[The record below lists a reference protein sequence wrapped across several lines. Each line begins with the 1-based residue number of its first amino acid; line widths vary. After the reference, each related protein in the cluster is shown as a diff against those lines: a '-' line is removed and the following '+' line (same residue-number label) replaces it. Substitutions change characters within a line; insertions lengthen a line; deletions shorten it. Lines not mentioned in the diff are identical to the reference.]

1 MAESTRE
8 WYLRAARE
16 LAGTSPRQVEW
27 CRGVADDPRMLALL
41 DALPRPA
48 RQPSLLFAVATYLGV
63 PADRYAG
70 WADAVLARADA
81 VAVELP
87 RRRVQTNEPSRSVP
101 LVVALA
107 RVPGPIALIELG
119 ASAGLCL
126 LADRYGYRFRTPG
139 AAPGATE
146 GEAPGATA
154 GEAHDGATTELGEGT
169 PLLEAQLDA
178 ALLPAAL
185 PDIRWRAG
193 IDLAPL
199 DARDTDARRWLEA
212 SLPPDRPERRERLR
226 AALATAA
233 SAAPRIVAGD
243 ALESL
248 PALAAEAPGELT
260 LVVASLGTAVYLPPA
275 DRERL
280 LARIRDVDAHAV
292 TFEAR
297 AAVPEVRTRWQVL
310 ADERR
315 VDADASFVLAI
326 DGEPIASGSPHGDQ
340 LVAVRAAGR
349 TGVGDFRS

>member
-16 LAGTSPRQVEW
+16 LVGTSPRQVEW
-27 CRGVADDPRMLALL
+27 CRGVAEDRRMLALL
-41 DALPRPA
+41 DGLPRPA
-48 RQPSLLFAVATYLGV
+48 RQPSLLFAVAAYLGV
-63 PADRYAG
+63 PAAG
-70 WADAVLARADA
+70 YERWADGVLARADA

-126 LADRYGYRFRTPG
+126 VADRYGYRFRTAG
-139 AAPGATE
+139 AATSAATS
-146 GEAPGATA
+146 
-154 GEAHDGATTELGEGT
+154 ELGRGT

-199 DARDTDARRWLEA
+199 DASDADARRWLEA
-212 SLPPDRPERRERLR
+212 SLPPDRPERHERLR

-248 PALAAEAPGELT
+248 PALAAEVPGELT
-260 LVVASLGTAVYLPPA
+260 LVVASLGTAVYLPPV

-280 LARIRDVDAHAV
+280 LSSIRDLDAHAV

-297 AAVPEVRTRWQVL
+297 AAVPEVSFRWQAL
-310 ADERR
+310 ATEGR
-315 VDADASFVLAI
+315 VDADAPFVLAV
-326 DGEPIASGSPHGDQ
+326 DGEPIASGTPHGDH

-349 TGVGDFRS
+349 AGVGEFRS